1 MTQFQLLKIVDDAIG
16 HYPRTTYIRPTNV
29 KAQTLANH
37 LRYQLRQIQHSTRH
51 VPDDFI
57 IGVTHD
63 QRVYLGKR
71 KYSMSAESSHPTTAS
86 SSSVVHGLKT
96 TIQNPPESIIDAIC
110 YLHHE
115 KLLDVPTQL
124 FTDLPI
130 SHFESIY
137 DIAITAVSPHHY
149 SIQ

>member
-16 HYPRTTYIRPTNV
+16 HHPRTTYIRPTNV

-37 LRYQLRQIQHSTRH
+37 LRYRLRSMRGTGRH
-51 VPDDFI
+51 IPDDFL

-63 QRVYLGKR
+63 DRVYLGKR
-71 KYSMSAESSHPTTAS
+71 QASMSAESSTPTATT
-86 SSSVVHGLKT
+86 SSSVVHGLKS
-96 TIQNPPESIIDAIC
+96 TIHNPPESVIDAIC

-124 FTDLPI
+124 LTHHSLA
-130 SHFESIY
+130 HYESIY